1 MRAARMTRRQAEDQM
16 RINAAYRHARKIV
29 NELSRVQGLDNELSY
44 ILRRMYEYE
53 DTLRQ
58 YTATLDGVEI
68 KEG

>member
-1 MRAARMTRRQAEDQM
+1 M

-29 NELSRVQGLDNELSY
+29 NELSRCERLDNELAY